1 MMKRKFTCFFISLLA
16 LAAAIPVNAIS
27 ELTVFG
33 DGDELSNTSP
43 INLVYMDEVGTRC
56 QVIFP
61 AEALSEM
68 NGEPINSM
76 TFYLADE
83 GLTISGG
90 LVRVSLAETSQSS
103 FAADYITD
111 GLVQVATI
119 SMSAGV
125 KMLVINFDTPYMYH
139 GGNLVLDT
147 YVEEAAIDCYNLF
160 RGVRPD
166 NYTTITRGEVAKFIP
181 KTTFNYGTD
190 AEYAAKVLP
199 TEVTFNTV
207 RAERQDVQTV
217 TLKNVGQ
224 KDFTPAFVAEAPFGV
239 IAPNVVL
246 AAGQSVEVPVTFSP
260 QTAGLYSGNLT
271 IDCGPAGTLSVP
283 LNGTATQAA
292 ADLTICDGTEY
303 ASFVPIYGLDIDVV
317 NTEGQMIYPASMLT
331 DMRGREIYSLRFHTY
346 KEVQMNGGVI
356 QLSFKEVQDTAFA
369 TAAIATDLTAVATV
383 SPVYGGTDLVFDLL
397 EPFAYSGGNLLIDC
411 KVIEPGITNYKQ
423 TFFYGTPVDYNCG
436 VYKSVWYGNVFDTEF
451 VPFLPK
457 ITFSYSMEDGLRG
470 DVDNNGS
477 VNIADVTALIDILLS
492 GATAPSQA
500 DCDLNGFVNIA
511 DVTALIDYLLS
522 GNW

>member
-1 MMKRKFTCFFISLLA
+1 
-16 LAAAIPVNAIS
+16 
-27 ELTVFG
+27 
-33 DGDELSNTSP
+33 
-43 INLVYMDEVGTRC
+43 
-56 QVIFP
+56 
-61 AEALSEM
+61 
-68 NGEPINSM
+68 
-76 TFYLADE
+76 
-83 GLTISGG
+83 
-90 LVRVSLAETSQSS
+90 
-103 FAADYITD
+103 
-111 GLVQVATI
+111 
-119 SMSAGV
+119 
-125 KMLVINFDTPYMYH
+125 
-139 GGNLVLDT
+139 
-147 YVEEAAIDCYNLF
+147 
-160 RGVRPD
+160 
-166 NYTTITRGEVAKFIP
+166 
-181 KTTFNYGTD
+181 
-190 AEYAAKVLP
+190 
-199 TEVTFNTV
+199 
-207 RAERQDVQTV
+207 
-217 TLKNVGQ
+217 
-224 KDFTPAFVAEAPFGV
+224 
-239 IAPNVVL
+239 
-246 AAGQSVEVPVTFSP
+246 
-260 QTAGLYSGNLT
+260 
-271 IDCGPAGTLSVP
+271 
-283 LNGTATQAA
+283 
-292 ADLTICDGTEY
+292 
-303 ASFVPIYGLDIDVV
+303 
-317 NTEGQMIYPASMLT
+317 MIYPASMLT

-346 KEVQMNGGVI
+346 KEVQMDGGVI

-522 GNW
+522 GSW